1 MFAFFSFFSFQM
13 FESFRGRSGP
23 ARKSDGK
30 TSEETKDPEMFAKM
44 FPGAYVVI
52 LKIFSAK
59 NWRF

>member
-1 MFAFFSFFSFQM
+1 M

-44 FPGAYVVI
+44 FPGTYVVI